1 MFLKFNV
8 KESNSGVS
16 TDMKN
21 SIVNL
26 HCLLR
31 IEIII
36 STVSNFNHWYINVLS
51 TRPVSKARKISITI
65 KYSIFFIFHYF
76 IFYIMIRWFFPLWRR
91 IICPPRVLS
100 TKFAKRN
107 NIITA
112 FKHCKFDYIISQI
125 DGALYMYIYRAFERV
140 AHA

>member
-1 MFLKFNV
+1 MFLRFHA

-36 STVSNFNHWYINVLS
+36 STVSNFNH
-51 TRPVSKARKISITI
+51 
-65 KYSIFFIFHYF
+65 
-76 IFYIMIRWFFPLWRR
+76 
-91 IICPPRVLS
+91 
-100 TKFAKRN
+100 
-107 NIITA
+107 
-112 FKHCKFDYIISQI
+112 
-125 DGALYMYIYRAFERV
+125 
-140 AHA
+140 